1 MKTQFETIL
10 VKDHD
15 RWVRL
20 ILNRPDVKNA
30 LSEKMNAE
38 LLSVLEKVKED
49 KNIRGVSIEGSG
61 DAFCAGADLKDF
73 RKNFVLQTPDFDQV
87 RTMNLEAGKL
97 FKILS
102 QLPKIGVALVHGSA
116 FAGGLGMVA
125 CADIVAVTKA
135 ARFSLSETA
144 IGLTPAQISPLLI
157 KRLGL

>member
-30 LSEKMNAE
+30 LSEKMTTE

-61 DAFCAGADLKDF
+61 DAFYCSEQTLK
-73 RKNFVLQTPDFDQV
+73 T
-87 RTMNLEAGKL
+87 LERILFCKL
-97 FKILS
+97 
-102 QLPKIGVALVHGSA
+102 
-116 FAGGLGMVA
+116 
-125 CADIVAVTKA
+125 
-135 ARFSLSETA
+135 
-144 IGLTPAQISPLLI
+144 LTLI
-157 KRLGL
+157 KYEQ

>member
-20 ILNRPDVKNA
+20 TLNRPDVKNA
-30 LSEKMNAE
+30 LSEKMTTE

-102 QLPKIGVALVHGSA
+102 QLPKIVVALVHGPA

-125 CADIVAVTKA
+125 CADIAVSYTHLTLPTK
-135 ARFSLSETA
+135 R
-144 IGLTPAQISPLLI
+144 IV
-157 KRLGL
+157 